1 MTTKLPIAET
11 FDTIQGEGS
20 LLGVPSFFIRT
31 AGCNLRC
38 TWCDTPYASWDA
50 AGDQRSVASLVE
62 EVQRCGRKHV
72 VLTGGEP
79 LMFPGLVDLND
90 ALREAGC
97 HVTVETAGTLALP
110 LTCDLLSCSPKL
122 SNSTPANDPRD
133 PSGKWAERHESRRWR
148 PEILSKL
155 IQQSVRTQWKFVVSN
170 PQDLAEIDQ
179 MLAEVPPERPEDVFL
194 MPEGVEVPESERVR
208 WIVQLCQERGWCYGH
223 RLHIALFG
231 NTRGT

>member
-1 MTTKLPIAET
+1 MTTTLPISET
-11 FDTIQGEGS
+11 FDSIQGEGS
-20 LLGVPSFFIRT
+20 LLGTPSFFIRT

-62 EVQRCGRKHV
+62 EVQKSGRRHV

-79 LMFPGLVDLND
+79 LMFPGLVELND

-97 HVTVETAGTLALP
+97 HVTVETAGTLLLP

-122 SNSTPANDPRD
+122 SNSAPTNDPRD
-133 PSGKWAERHESRRWR
+133 PLGQWAERHEARRWR

-155 IQQSVRTQWKFVVSN
+155 IQKSVRTQWKFVVSSQ
-170 PQDLAEIDQ
+170 QDLAEIDQ
-179 MLAEVPPERPEDVFL
+179 MLAEVPLKRPEDVFL
-194 MPEGVEVPESERVR
+194 MPEGVTVPEPERVR
-208 WIVQLCQERGWCYGH
+208 WIVELCQKRGWCYGH